1 MSPLACEVRNRF
13 ETVYGSELV
22 RLRRKTAALSAADRE
37 AVEALSAQVMQA
49 FSASIEAILDGE
61 LDQDVEQMVRRIF
74 ALTPPDGAG
83 SSSASTS

>member
-13 ETVYGSELV
+13 EAVYGSELV

-49 FSASIEAILDGE
+49 FSASIEAMLDGG
-61 LDQDVEQMVRRIF
+61 LDEEVEHMVRQIF
-74 ALTPPDGAG
+74 ALTPPDGADAAN
-83 SSSASTS
+83 SSS

>member
-1 MSPLACEVRNRF
+1 VRNRF
-13 ETVYGSELV
+13 EAVYGSELV

-37 AVEALSAQVMQA
+37 AVEVLSAQVMQA
-49 FSASIEAILDGE
+49 FSASIEAMVDGRLE
-61 LDQDVEQMVRRIF
+61 ADVEQMVRRIF